1 MAKSPAWQ
9 RAEGKNPEGGL
20 NEKGRASLRAAGH
33 DIKRPQPE
41 GGSRK
46 DSFCARM
53 KGMKAKLT
61 SSETANDPDSRINKS
76 LRKWNCH
83 ADGGAVDVARSY
95 RADGGRA
102 RYSTGGEPTAR
113 DYRQEIADIYQNFL
127 GRDADQGGH
136 DYWTE
141 VLQSGKSSANQV
153 RDAMAG
159 SNEGRLNEIFKAELG
174 RNADLEGR
182 NFWLSANNGS
192 PDWAQIRDQIA
203 GSQEARNR
211 ASNVLSDASKGRLFN
226 DPESA
231 LAALMWSEG
240 DELRGWGQSHDQ
252 ADLARRNLAGIG
264 WTARNRAAA
273 DFRENMSKSY
283 QSQYDPR
290 NIVNQIYAPSAY
302 SHFAGNREGMA
313 ASAFAKN
320 PELENYYRAIA
331 KDILSNNLEDPTQG
345 AVSYYNPNR
354 AATPDFAGAKGPK
367 LGWYETGDLGS
378 RAAGSP
384 QYHVFYGQNDYT
396 PKAVSFYGGD
406 PLNIVDPN
414 YPTYSADNVPYPAP
428 RPPEYGV
435 DFAGVVAG
443 DYPTSSDGYAPT
455 THAPVTHAPVTHAPT
470 THAPVTHAPVTHAPT
485 THAGSGS
492 VSFGPDVSSN
502 YGVTH
507 GISPT
512 VHHTSASDP
521 YFGHGW
527 SGSDYSY
534 GQSMFGHNMHFNPQT
549 GQWMDQAQALHTDP
563 SFDRQRGGRAV
574 DIARSYRKAGGPV
587 WDRPR
592 PKSLGKPEK
601 LSPDEKASAK
611 AAAKAAGRPY
621 PNLVDNMRAARE
633 DGGRLSPFMEAKIRE
648 IGDAELGKYGIG
660 PNAPS
665 STKDELKAGPEQ
677 STWESIAEKAM
688 GDRPSP
694 ERRRFVEGM
703 GTAADVAH
711 MGSYLTPLAPYV
723 GAVDFARGVAS
734 GDPMEAALGATGLPG
749 KGAKAAGMAASA
761 MMPESA
767 EAGPLGKALQAIRA
781 YHGSPHKF
789 DKFDISKI
797 GTGEGAQAYGH
808 GLYFAGNEGVA
819 RSYRDALAHKADPRN
834 AINDIVSQFVD
845 QRVAAPTNENLKW
858 WLSQDE
864 HMKPYAENP
873 QIVSRL
879 REIVQGH
886 EPGGTVSDTAMHS
899 YRELENL
906 LPDPS
911 KGHMY
916 EVDIH
921 ANPEHMLDWDKP
933 LLQQSRHVIDRFND
947 AVAPVRDA
955 DDAMLRELFGD
966 KSAHTSLNL
975 FDRSKGSQAYNTFA
989 GERGG
994 PSAVSERLREAG
1006 IPGIKYLDQGS
1017 RGSGEGTSNYVVF
1030 DPNIIEILRRY
1041 KDGGRVE
1048 KAGGGGLLEKALLAL
1063 HNMRSHRL
1071 GMTEKLGGLP
1081 VPSIAITKPE
1091 HGFKGYG
1098 DITMVGGKEFATPAR
1113 GNPVFASDVYSP
1125 RFPSLDDEGNRIFR
1139 GYTPMGNR
1147 RYAPVTMENVVREMK
1162 GNIRGGES
1170 FNYGAGNVRAAVT
1183 PQFRTLSALQAAR
1196 DKIIPESEF
1205 RPLKEK
1211 ANEELFSLADR
1222 FRPYS
1227 RYSNSEFGHAGSFAE
1242 TLSDI
1247 GRGRHGAWNQDYK
1260 DLPGDLKSEAM
1271 QYLSRLK
1278 NMPTEYFEAKPQRG
1292 VELGEFAGAVVP
1304 ENIMKDVEPRL
1315 KNLGVREI
1323 VPFNPKEEGAQQKA
1337 LREFSGLHFSKG
1349 GKA

>member
-1 MAKSPAWQ
+1 MAKTPVWQ
-9 RAEGKNPEGGL
+9 RKAGQNPEGGL
-20 NEKGRASLRAAGH
+20 NEAGRKSLKAQGH

-41 GGSRK
+41 GGPRK
-46 DSFCARM
+46 NSFCARM
-53 KGMKAKLT
+53 KGMRDKNT

-354 AATPDFAGAKGPK
+354 AATPDFAGAKGQK

-574 DIARSYRKAGGPV
+574 DIAQSYRKAGGPV

-711 MGSYLTPLAPYV
+711 MGSYLTPAGPYV
-723 GAVDFARGVAS
+723 AATDFAHGLAS
-734 GDPMEAALGATGLPG
+734 GNPTEAFLSASGLQGRAAKALGMATSALMPDSAQAGPYSKFLRELAEKYRPHYDPSARTMGQPRDKWLSDVKLSRPIEEMRVTSQEHRPMVAERFTRPEDYAGKAMITGLGDRTPAG
-749 KGAKAAGMAASA
+749 YEVTSINDRILHMPTDMRGGRNFGLDVSSLGPDKAVWGSAMSRAQAIANKAKAAADKDYEPIFAYVAQGPQSGDFSHHMQDLILGQMNPSRMDPKLVGAIDKRMREAQTASGETFAPKPEWVGVQSPDAAA
-761 MMPESA
+761 RM
-767 EAGPLGKALQAIRA
+767 KARA
-781 YHGSPHKF
+781 DERVKLIKLM
-789 DKFDISKI
+789 D
-797 GTGEGAQAYGH
+797 AA
-808 GLYFAGNEGVA
+808 A
-819 RSYRDALAHKADPRN
+819 YRDAPGFADVGASRFASTDPGLLHDPAFSAGKSFMSIDPTGRVVTDPAHPHPSYDTFIP
-834 AINDIVSQFVD
+834 
-845 QRVAAPTNENLKW
+845 AAPGTGHGYLGRLEYELPPELHFKHYLENEI
-858 WLSQDE
+858 
-864 HMKPYAENP
+864 KPK
-873 QIVSRL
+873 L
-879 REIVQGH
+879 RGKPLNKQTMSLLRQH
-886 EPGGTVSDTAMHS
+886 PTVMATPEWVDTASEWQDLM
-899 YRELENL
+899 R
-906 LPDPS
+906 
-911 KGHMY
+911 GMY
-916 EVDIH
+916 
-921 ANPEHMLDWDKP
+921 
-933 LLQQSRHVIDRFND
+933 
-947 AVAPVRDA
+947 
-955 DDAMLRELFGD
+955 
-966 KSAHTSLNL
+966 
-975 FDRSKGSQAYNTFA
+975 
-989 GERGG
+989 
-994 PSAVSERLREAG
+994 
-1006 IPGIKYLDQGS
+1006 GS
-1017 RGSGEGTSNYVVF
+1017 R
-1030 DPNIIEILRRY
+1030 
-1041 KDGGRVE
+1041 
-1048 KAGGGGLLEKALLAL
+1048 
-1063 HNMRSHRL
+1063 
-1071 GMTEKLGGLP
+1071 
-1081 VPSIAITKPE
+1081 KP
-1091 HGFKGYG
+1091 
-1098 DITMVGGKEFATPAR
+1098 
-1113 GNPVFASDVYSP
+1113 
-1125 RFPSLDDEGNRIFR
+1125 
-1139 GYTPMGNR
+1139 
-1147 RYAPVTMENVVREMK
+1147 
-1162 GNIRGGES
+1162 
-1170 FNYGAGNVRAAVT
+1170 
-1183 PQFRTLSALQAAR
+1183 
-1196 DKIIPESEF
+1196 
-1205 RPLKEK
+1205 
-1211 ANEELFSLADR
+1211 
-1222 FRPYS
+1222 
-1227 RYSNSEFGHAGSFAE
+1227 
-1242 TLSDI
+1242 
-1247 GRGRHGAWNQDYK
+1247 
-1260 DLPGDLKSEAM
+1260 
-1271 QYLSRLK
+1271 
-1278 NMPTEYFEAKPQRG
+1278 
-1292 VELGEFAGAVVP
+1292 
-1304 ENIMKDVEPRL
+1304 
-1315 KNLGVREI
+1315 
-1323 VPFNPKEEGAQQKA
+1323 
-1337 LREFSGLHFSKG
+1337 
-1349 GKA
+1349 